1 MGYRAGTNHGRCSNG
16 DFQEYEK
23 EFAPACCSA
32 GGGHNTYC
40 PQLKNGVQVDSAR
53 LKWTPNLHSHVC
65 QVLRKYVVRV
75 PPTLRCPDAAEWT
88 DNWPRPS
95 TFHETLSRDASR
107 WRSPPSRHCG
117 GRRIPT

>member
-1 MGYRAGTNHGRCSNG
+1 MGQVDALQQAVFNVDRRRGKTVCSSVLLCWRWA
-16 DFQEYEK
+16 QHLLPPAK
-23 EFAPACCSA
+23 ERR
-32 GGGHNTYC
+32 
-40 PQLKNGVQVDSAR
+40 VQVDSAR
-53 LKWTPNLHSHVC
+53 LKWTPNLHSHVY

-107 WRSPPSRHCG
+107 WRSPPSRHCR